1 MYQKNT
7 DELFNALKKDSD
19 VEQFLANNPQEFL
32 TPLHVYLKKLLADKK
47 LTKKFLYTE
56 LNCQPAHIYH
66 IFDGTKKP
74 SRQRLVAISR
84 AMNLNLDE
92 TQYLLRYGG
101 YGILYPRNPWDAV
114 VISSIEHNLPV
125 AEMNEL
131 LRQLGEI
138 PIFNEE

>member
-1 MYQKNT
+1 MQEKNT
-7 DELFNALKKDSD
+7 EKLFSDLKKDPD
-19 VEQFLANNPQEFL
+19 VEQFLANNQKEFTSPFHEYL
-32 TPLHVYLKKLLADKK
+32 TKLLKEK
-47 LTKKFLYTE
+47 NLNIKFLCTE

-66 IFDGTKKP
+66 IFSGAKKP
-74 SRQRLVAISR
+74 SRERLLAISR
-84 AMNLNLDE
+84 AMKLNLEE
-92 TQYLLRYGG
+92 TQYLLRYGS

-114 VISSIEHNLPV
+114 VISSIEHQLSV

>member
-1 MYQKNT
+1 MFEKST
-7 DELFNALKKDSD
+7 EELFNGLKDDPD
-19 VEQFLANNPQEFL
+19 VETFLANNQQEFSK
-32 TPLHVYLKKLLADKK
+32 PFHEYLSNLLEEKNLSKKYLCQ
-47 LTKKFLYTE
+47 E
-56 LNCQPAHIYH
+56 LNCAVAHIYH
-66 IFDGTKKP
+66 IFSGTKKP
-74 SRQRLVAISR
+74 SRQRIVAISR
-84 AMNLNLDE
+84 AMNLNLEE

-114 VISSIEHNLPV
+114 VISAIEHELSV

>member
-1 MYQKNT
+1 MYEKNT
-7 DELFNALKKDSD
+7 DELFNALKKDPD

-32 TPLHVYLKKLLADKK
+32 TPLHVYLKKLLDDKK

-66 IFDGTKKP
+66 IFEGTKKP

>member
-1 MYQKNT
+1 MFEKNT
-7 DELFNALKKDSD
+7 EELFNALKEDPD
-19 VEQFLANNPQEFL
+19 VEQFLANNQQEFSE
-32 TPLHVYLKKLLADKK
+32 PLHIYLKKLLAEKN
-47 LTKKFLYTE
+47 LTIKYLCAE
-56 LNCQPAHIYH
+56 LNCSPAHIYH
-66 IFDGTKKP
+66 IFSGAKKP
-74 SRQRLVAISR
+74 SRQRIVAISR
-84 AMNLNLDE
+84 AMNLNLEE

-114 VISSIEHNLPV
+114 VISSIEHNLSV

>member
-1 MYQKNT
+1 MFEKNT
-7 DELFNALKKDSD
+7 EELFNGLKDDPD
-19 VEQFLANNPQEFL
+19 VENFLANNQQEFSK
-32 TPLHVYLKKLLADKK
+32 PFHEYLNNLLEEKKLSKK
-47 LTKKFLYTE
+47 YLCKE
-56 LNCQPAHIYH
+56 LNCNPAHIYH
-66 IFDGTKKP
+66 IFSGTKKP
-74 SRQRLVAISR
+74 SRQRIVAISR
-84 AMNLNLDE
+84 AMNLNLEE

-114 VISSIEHNLPV
+114 VISSIEHKLPV

>member
-1 MYQKNT
+1 MYEKNT
-7 DELFNALKKDSD
+7 EELFNALKKDPD

-32 TPLHVYLKKLLADKK
+32 TPLHVYLKKLLDDKK

-66 IFDGTKKP
+66 IFEGTKKP